1 VNINDGVTGFII
13 PVSSG
18 HFVGFL
24 YRVYFRRPRG
34 IDLFVI
40 HRICIFRDLGEHFA
54 WTFDILDK
62 AHKLIW
68 PKSPQL

>member
-1 VNINDGVTGFII
+1 
-13 PVSSG
+13 
-18 HFVGFL
+18 L
-24 YRVYFRRPRG
+24 
-34 IDLFVI
+34 LVI
-40 HRICIFRDLGEHFA
+40 HRIGVFRDLGEPFA